1 MCRGLE
7 AGTLKPR
14 LIAGDGVLA
23 SLRPLKQTLWS
34 QIKQEAGW
42 AALDSWLLGE
52 PASFTWAGAPLL
64 PFIGLPTGPGP
75 SEHAEGAVARGPAG
89 REPWGGGARAGRAAL
104 RNVGLILG
112 SEPARP
118 WHPPA
123 SGRQAASL
131 IFILFN
137 CRKIPG
143 T

>member
-1 MCRGLE
+1 MCAEVWRREHSSPG
-7 AGTLKPR
+7 KPR
-14 LIAGDGVLA
+14 A
-23 SLRPLKQTLWS
+23 KQSKPRANTLM
-34 QIKQEAGW
+34 QIKQVSGW
-42 AALDSWLLGE
+42 AAVANWLSGE
-52 PASFTWAGAPLL
+52 PGVLSPGQVPLSC
-64 PFIGLPTGPGP
+64 PSSVSPQGRGLSG
-75 SEHAEGAVARGPAG
+75 HAEGAVARGPAG
-89 REPWGGGARAGRAAL
+89 RKPWGGGACADGAAL
-104 RNVGLILG
+104 QNVGLILG